1 MLKDKLLGFSLGG
14 IFILLSLAYILWFLD
29 LFKFFGIKFFEV
41 FFIAAGL
48 YSYEQY
54 LYIFI
59 ISLLAI
65 PSFIYL
71 VFFSNSKLKVNI
83 EILGFLLLVIV
94 SFISTWFF
102 SIEVFDSVREFL
114 IMFLILLFMIF
125 GYNIFRFVK
134 DQDGFFYNFNLFLV
148 ILLILLIFIA
158 IFVNLGMPPNSA
170 WMSLF
175 YQKNAFAGYLLILL
189 PVPFSLTILSL
200 IYREFYKATL
210 FFLAFLFAIVAL
222 FFSGSKASIL
232 SFFVSLP
239 LYFGIFKVFRNIY
252 LNLKD
257 IKLEKRTLIFIFVTV
272 SFVIFVLLL
281 QFLLDKNF
289 IKSLF
294 NSFKNVLSL
303 LSNTVLARIDFYLA
317 SFSIAK
323 DFPFGCG
330 LYNFSKTYP
339 LYQSAFYFYSKDPH
353 NYYLKILSEIGF
365 LGFILLIFIFSS
377 FLFRV
382 SIFYTNFIKNLDF
395 TKIKEKINKL
405 LDFLSNQTESNES
418 NENKGNNLSE
428 SIEKEIKDLRNL
440 NIVILSAGLSI
451 GLIQSMIHIAF
462 DVDFKFAF
470 ILITFFVI
478 FAINLGSIDFVKN
491 EIKYNEVFKY
501 NNKFSFDLNNLFLG
515 NFFKIL
521 FLIFASLGII
531 FTFIFSYKELNAY
544 YLDKLANSALDDSIS
559 YYHKIINSS
568 FRSSSKYINLAEF
581 YRAKG
586 DYINSETYN
595 QLALKVSKYN
605 INAYISLAYLYL
617 QEFEIKY
624 NIYNSIINNKN
635 LSIDLK
641 DQRDKMLILLKNIRK
656 VLKEAIYYDKY
667 NYPDVYL
674 LISKSYYYEQ
684 LINKKELYSLRLF
697 RNIFENVYPLN
708 ELSFLMDVRK
718 PNFYSVILDA
728 YDYYIDQDF
737 NKCLLIEENKNY
749 IYNCKRVFN
758 TLYKPLILYNLSNV
772 DNETIYA
779 KGGIVSYILGKY
791 YLKQKDSKNQVYFKD
806 AINLFSKSDKAYIVS
821 VYYTVM
827 SLFYLNDFSSAYNI
841 ASYIVKT
848 NKDEEDYNII
858 KTEIYA
864 VLAQIYNVK
873 NFIYYNPTF
882 SRYYINLYKKYN
894 KLIR

>member
-1 MLKDKLLGFSLGG
+1 MKDKLLKFSLGSV
-14 IFILLSLAYILWFLD
+14 FILLSLAYILWFLD
-29 LFKFFGIKFFEV
+29 LFKFFGIKFFEN

-59 ISLLAI
+59 ISLLSI

-71 VFFSNSKLKVNI
+71 VFFNNKVKINL
-83 EILGFLLLVIV
+83 EILGFLFLSVV
-94 SFISTWFF
+94 AFISTLFF

-125 GYNIFRFVK
+125 GYNIFRFLK

-158 IFVNLGMPPNSA
+158 IFVNLGMPPNSS
-170 WMSLF
+170 WMSFF

-189 PVPFSLTILSL
+189 PVPFSLTVLSL

-222 FFSGSKASIL
+222 FFSGSKAAIL
-232 SFFVSLP
+232 SFFISLP
-239 LYFGIFKVFRNIY
+239 LYFGLFKIFRKIY
-252 LNLKD
+252 LDLKD
-257 IKLEKRTLIFIFVTV
+257 IKLEKRTLIFIFATI

-281 QFLLDKNF
+281 QFLLDRNF
-289 IKSLF
+289 INSLF
-294 NSFKNVLSL
+294 SSFRYVLSL
-303 LSNTVLARIDFYLA
+303 LANTVLARIDFYLA

-365 LGFILLIFIFSS
+365 LGFISLIFIFSS
-377 FLFRV
+377 FLFRI
-382 SIFYTNFIKNLDF
+382 SIFYTNFIKNVDF
-395 TKIKEKINKL
+395 TKLKEKIDKL
-405 LDFLSNQTESNES
+405 LEFLSNQTDN
-418 NENKGNNLSE
+418 NDNNNLNE
-428 SIEKEIKDLRNL
+428 LIENEIRDLRNL
-440 NIVILSAGLSI
+440 NIVVLSSGLSI

-470 ILITFFVI
+470 VLITFFVI

-491 EIKYNEVFKY
+491 EIKYND
-501 NNKFSFDLNNLFLG
+501 KFSYDFNNL
-515 NFFKIL
+515 FKIL
-521 FLIFASLGII
+521 FLIFIGLGII
-531 FTFIFSYKELNAY
+531 FSIIFSYKELKAY
-544 YLDKLANSALDDSIS
+544 YLDKLANNSSSLDEAIS
-559 YYHKIINSS
+559 YYHKIIKSS
-568 FRSSSKYINLAEF
+568 FKSSSKYINLAEF

-586 DYINSETYN
+586 DYINAEIYN

-605 INAYISLAYLYL
+605 LNAYISLAYCYL

-624 NIYNSIINNKN
+624 NVYNSIMNSKN

-641 DQRDKMLILLKNIRK
+641 NQRDEMLKLLKNIRK
-656 VLKEAIYYDKY
+656 VLKDAIYYDKY

-674 LISKSYYYEQ
+674 LIAKSYYYEQ
-684 LINKKELYSLRLF
+684 LINKKDLYSLRLF
-697 RNIFENVYPLN
+697 RNIFENIYPLN
-708 ELSFLMDVRK
+708 ELGFLMDVRK
-718 PNFYSVILDA
+718 PNFYSVVLEA

-737 NKCLLIEENKNY
+737 NKCLLIEGNKNY
-749 IYNCKRVFN
+749 ISNCKKVFN
-758 TLYKPLILYNLSNV
+758 VLYKPLILYDLSNV
-772 DNETIYA
+772 EDKNIYI
-779 KGGIVSYILGKY
+779 KGGVVSYILGKY
-791 YLKQKDSKNQVYFKD
+791 YLNQNNPNNQIYFKD
-806 AINLFSKSDKAYIVS
+806 SINLFSKADKIDIIS

-827 SLFYLNDFSSAYNI
+827 SLFYLNDLNSAYNI
-841 ASYIVKT
+841 ASSIVKI
-848 NKDEEDYNII
+848 NKDEEDFKII
-858 KTEIYA
+858 KTEMYS

-873 NFIYYNPTF
+873 KFIYYNPSF
-882 SRYYINLYKKYN
+882 SNYYLNLYKKYN
-894 KLIR
+894 K